1 MQRALGHVSSSQK
14 YQQNKASLTAKHTW
28 PTDGSV
34 LGPRG
39 GAALANVVANSGGTD
54 KQQRS
59 NMTEAASYM
68 LYRNAP
74 TESQI
79 FFAKTLVRTR
89 DPRRTSGKFL
99 QTHGGLVHSYHRVKF
114 QLCSSISYGH
124 RETWSPNFG
133 VGTDDP
139 GHPLKAH
146 FQFHAGR

>member
-1 MQRALGHVSSSQK
+1 MQHAVGHVSSSQK

-34 LGPRG
+34 FGPRG

-74 TESQI
+74 TESQKNSPKI
-79 FFAKTLVRTR
+79 LVGTR

-99 QTHGGLVHSYHRVKF
+99 QTHGGLVHSYHGVKF
-114 QLCSSISYGH
+114 QLCSSISYGQ
-124 RETWSPNFG
+124 RDMVPQLW

-146 FQFHAGR
+146 FQFHTGR